1 MAYVNDTKFN
11 NEFIASI
18 TKLLNKNGIE
28 VESNARVDL
37 HKALPDTLDDFKS
50 FFIDEKTDDLKNKD
64 MFQRRILGLTS
75 YYRSAQEQLMPEYK
89 PDQGDFQINYIEM
102 SNYQFGVY
110 EEARSKERSL
120 DKRNAQKKKKNAG
133 KEGLFDDT
141 VSTYRIF
148 SCILQFR
155 FSKRDS
161 TTYARSRELNR
172 IFRPQWMR
180 LRRFKV

>member
-1 MAYVNDTKFN
+1 MDTKGAYAGVKHKDMAYVNDTKFN

-64 MFQRRILGLTS
+64 MFQRRVLGLTS

-89 PDQGDFQINYIEM
+89 PEKAI
-102 SNYQFGVY
+102 SN
-110 EEARSKERSL
+110 
-120 DKRNAQKKKKNAG
+120 
-133 KEGLFDDT
+133 
-141 VSTYRIF
+141 
-148 SCILQFR
+148 
-155 FSKRDS
+155 
-161 TTYARSRELNR
+161 
-172 IFRPQWMR
+172 
-180 LRRFKV
+180 